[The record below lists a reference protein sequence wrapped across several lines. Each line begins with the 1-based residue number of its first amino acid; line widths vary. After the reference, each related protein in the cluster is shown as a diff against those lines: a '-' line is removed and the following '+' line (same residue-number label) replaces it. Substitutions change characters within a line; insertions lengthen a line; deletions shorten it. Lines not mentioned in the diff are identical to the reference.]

1 MAIPVENVT
10 EGKCR
15 KWGVKCSNDQEK
27 YGRKATCHPER
38 NASGVEG
45 SSDSV
50 KMRCERM
57 LAFWAFPCPRAR
69 SGYILGATAFA
80 TLAAHLLER
89 SLACASLRHTVV
101 TIPNE
106 IYLYKTTTNIQIC
119 SCSLKTFQ
127 PNSEYLNIFRISL
140 KFLRKYPNYTKNG
153 VFRRFP

>member
-80 TLAAHLLER
+80 TLVAHLLER
-89 SLACASLRHTVV
+89 SLACASLRHTVL
-101 TIPNE
+101 TIPNATQ
-106 IYLYKTTTNIQIC
+106 KNAAKQIC
-119 SCSLKTFQ
+119 ILSL
-127 PNSEYLNIFRISL
+127 
-140 KFLRKYPNYTKNG
+140 
-153 VFRRFP
+153 